1 MDALI
6 ITAFIVGAGFVTG
19 FLVRDRSVR
28 RRRLI
33 ERKLGL

>member
-6 ITAFIVGAGFVTG
+6 ITIFIVGAGFVTG
-19 FLVRDRSVR
+19 FLVRDRAVR